1 MNIMDRQLA
10 QAMLA
15 EVEQTQQRSGRL
27 LRYWRQG
34 QIIQLWGLVW
44 MAAHLATFFLP
55 ARSGSIWLVCDSV
68 GFAATVWLRLRSRDA
83 ATGPYTDRR
92 LVFAALIL
100 LLFGL
105 LACALIGPHG
115 RAIEVL
121 WTSMAMTGY
130 MLYGLWSGL
139 RWTVLGAAV
148 MAVSLA
154 AYFYLGPWYDLAMA
168 AAAGGGP
175 LLGGTW
181 IRHAR

>member
-1 MNIMDRQLA
+1 MATMDRQLA

-27 LRYWRQG
+27 LGYWRQG

-44 MAAHLATFFLP
+44 IAAHLATYFLP
-55 ARSGSIWLVCDSV
+55 ARSGSIWLLCDSL
-68 GFAATVWLRLRSRDA
+68 GLAATVWLRLRNRDA
-83 ATGPYTDRR
+83 ASAAHTDRR
-92 LVFAALIL
+92 LLFAALIL

-105 LACALIGPHG
+105 LACTLIGPHG

-130 MLYGLWSGL
+130 MLYGLWAGL
-139 RWTVLGAAV
+139 RWTVLGAVV
-148 MAVSLA
+148 MALSLA
-154 AYFYLGPWYDLAMA
+154 AYLYLGPWYDLAMA
-168 AAAGGGP
+168 AAAGGGL